1 MLLIQGIQ
9 DPIVKVD
16 LVDDFVAKMKAAGAP
31 DLSYIR
37 IEGGDHD
44 VAYSDS
50 LRITK
55 PAMDE
60 FFKKYLKN

>member
-16 LVDDFVAKMKAAGAP
+16 LVDDFVAKMKAAGAL

-60 FFKKYLKN
+60 FFKKHLKN

>member
-1 MLLIQGIQ
+1 
-9 DPIVKVD
+9 
-16 LVDDFVAKMKAAGAP
+16 MKAAGAP
-31 DLSYIR
+31 DLNYIR

-60 FFKKYLKN
+60 FFSRTLKNK